1 MANDS
6 LFKNQGVQVD
16 VRGVSKRYQMAAGE
30 VHALRETVWDV
41 AKGSAV
47 AIMGPSG
54 CGKTTLLN
62 LLGGVDRPSSGKIL
76 IDGQELTNMSER
88 ALETHRLRRVGFVFQ
103 FFNLIPS
110 ITAFENIELPMVMAG
125 TPEEEC
131 RARARHLLGL
141 VGLEAKG
148 QKRPEELSGGE
159 QQRVGVALALAN
171 DPALI
176 LADEPTGNLD
186 STNAAAI
193 ATLLKSL
200 ATEHGKTV
208 IMVSHDPKT
217 VEVFPIVYSMR
228 DGRFLTAD
236 THAGVGAGA

>member
-1 MANDS
+1 
-6 LFKNQGVQVD
+6 
-16 VRGVSKRYQMAAGE
+16 
-30 VHALRETVWDV
+30 
-41 AKGSAV
+41 
-47 AIMGPSG
+47 MGPSG

-62 LLGGVDRPSSGKIL
+62 LLGGVDRPTGGTIL
-76 IDGQELTNMSER
+76 IDGQDLTAMNER

-110 ITAFENIELPMVMAG
+110 VTALENIELPMVMAG
-125 TPEEEC
+125 TPEAAC
-131 RARARHLLGL
+131 RDRAGHLLGL

-148 QKRPEELSGGE
+148 HKRPEELSGGE

-186 STNAAAI
+186 SVNAAAI
-193 ATLLKSL
+193 ANLLKSL

-217 VEVFPIVYSMR
+217 VEVFPTVYAMR
-228 DGRFLTAD
+228 DGRFVANGS
-236 THAGVGAGA
+236 HASVGA

>member
-1 MANDS
+1 MTNDN
-6 LFKNQGVQVD
+6 LFKNEGLGVS
-16 VRGVSKRYQMAAGE
+16 VRDVSKRYRIAAGE
-30 VHALRETVWDV
+30 VHALRESSWDV
-41 AKGSAV
+41 PKGSAV

-62 LLGGVDRPSSGKIL
+62 LLGGVDRPSSGTIL
-76 IDGQELTNMSER
+76 IDNQDLTAMNER

-125 TPEEEC
+125 TPEAEC
-131 RARARHLLGL
+131 HARARQLLGL

-186 STNAAAI
+186 SVNAAAI
-193 ATLLKSL
+193 ANLLKSL
-200 ATEHGKTV
+200 ATVHGKTV

-217 VEVFPIVYSMR
+217 VEVFPTVYAMR
-228 DGRFLTAD
+228 DGRFLESE
-236 THAGVGAGA
+236 THAGVGG

>member
-1 MANDS
+1 MGSNGLFAN
-6 LFKNQGVQVD
+6 
-16 VRGVSKRYQMAAGE
+16 RGVEVKVSGLSKSYRMAAEE
-30 VHALRETVWDV
+30 VHALCESTWDV
-41 AKGSAV
+41 PTGQAV

-62 LLGGVDRPSSGKIL
+62 LLGGVDRPTTGKIF
-76 IDGQELTNMSER
+76 IGGKELTQMSER
-88 ALETHRLRRVGFVFQ
+88 DLEKHRLLKVGFVFQ

-110 ITAFENIELPMVMAG
+110 ITAFENLELPMVMAG
-125 TPEEEC
+125 VPDAACRE
-131 RARARHLLGL
+131 RARKLLGL
-141 VGLEAKG
+141 VGLESKG

-159 QQRVGVALALAN
+159 QQRVAVALALAN

-186 STNAAAI
+186 TTNATAI
-193 ATLLKSL
+193 AKLLRSL

-217 VEVFPIVYSMR
+217 VEEFPTIHGMR
-228 DGRFLTAD
+228 DGRFID
-236 THAGVGAGA
+236 

>member
-1 MANDS
+1 MQN
-6 LFKNQGVQVD
+6 LFKNQGLGVT
-16 VRGVSKRYQMAAGE
+16 VRGVSKRYKMAAGE
-30 VHALRETVWDV
+30 VHALRESSWDV

-62 LLGGVDRPSSGKIL
+62 LLGGVDRPTTGKIV
-76 IDGQELTNMSER
+76 IDGQDLAQMNER
-88 ALETHRLRRVGFVFQ
+88 ALEKHRLLRVGFVFQ

-110 ITAFENIELPMVMAG
+110 ITALENLELPMVMAG
-125 TPEEEC
+125 VPESEC
-131 RARARHLLGL
+131 STRAKMLLGL

-159 QQRVGVALALAN
+159 QQRVAVALALAN

-186 STNAAAI
+186 STNATAI
-193 ATLLKSL
+193 ANLLKSL

-217 VEVFPIVYSMR
+217 VEVFPTVYAMR
-228 DGRFLTAD
+228 DGRFLPSES
-236 THAGVGAGA
+236 HAGAGA

>member
-1 MANDS
+1 MVTDT
-6 LFKNQGVQVD
+6 LFRNQGVGVE
-16 VRGVSKRYQMAAGE
+16 VKGVSKRYQLAAGE
-30 VHALRETVWDV
+30 VHALRESSWQVGR
-41 AKGSAV
+41 GSAV

-62 LLGGVDRPSSGKIL
+62 LLGGVDRPSGGTIL
-76 IDGQELTNMSER
+76 IDGQDLTAMNER

-125 TPEEEC
+125 TPESACHE
-131 RARARHLLGL
+131 RARRLLGL

-148 QKRPEELSGGE
+148 HKRPEELSGGE

-186 STNAAAI
+186 SANALVI
-193 ATLLKSL
+193 AGLLKSL
-200 ATEHGKTV
+200 ALEHGKTV

-217 VEVFPIVYSMR
+217 VEVFPTVYAMR
-228 DGRFLTAD
+228 DGRFVENE
-236 THAGVGAGA
+236 THAGVGA